1 MTELPFQ
8 ASRRLLKAVIQAS
21 EEDGFSIHDEL
32 MAEFSAALTVNK
44 DFPELQGSS
53 LDGQSLE
60 SLCCK
65 LYAYC
70 RHGSCEEPP
79 WVQLEDC
86 EERHLLESIEGRY
99 QQSSNGL
106 PSACGT
112 ASKGIIAI
120 SVSRDILA
128 GGTGCHEWEAG
139 FFLAEF
145 VLNNPN
151 IFKGKQVFSYLLIDG
166 WA

>member
-1 MTELPFQ
+1 
-8 ASRRLLKAVIQAS
+8 
-21 EEDGFSIHDEL
+21 
-32 MAEFSAALTVNK
+32 MAEFSAALIVNK

-53 LDGQSLE
+53 SEGQSLE

-70 RHGSCEEPP
+70 RHGSCDEPP
-79 WVQLEDC
+79 WVQVDNC
-86 EERHLLESIEGRY
+86 EETHVLESLEGLP
-99 QQSSNGL
+99 QQSSDGL
-106 PSACGT
+106 PSTYGT

-139 FFLAEF
+139 FCLAEF
-145 VLNNPN
+145 VLNNPT
-151 IFKGKQVFSYLLIDG
+151 IFKGKQAFVSPH
-166 WA
+166 